1 MESDHLLFTDWEV
14 TDEGKNFG
22 IVGIDRIK
30 DIIKENLVDLEV
42 FDKDDK
48 EVESSV
54 SPPKIT

>member
-42 FDKDDK
+42 FDKDGK
-48 EVESSV
+48 
-54 SPPKIT
+54 